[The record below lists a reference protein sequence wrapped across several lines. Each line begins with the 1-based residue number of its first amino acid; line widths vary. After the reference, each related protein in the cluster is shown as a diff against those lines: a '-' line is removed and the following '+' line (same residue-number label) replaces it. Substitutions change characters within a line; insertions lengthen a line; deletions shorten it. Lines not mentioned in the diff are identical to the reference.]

1 MESKYRRSSLRG
13 SSTPKKE
20 KETIYSQCFE
30 IIPAEVVFKDIEVNQ
45 YYEITV

>member
-1 MESKYRRSSLRG
+1 MESKYRSSSLRG
-13 SSTPKKE
+13 NSSPKRE
-20 KETIYSQCFE
+20 SLYSQCFE

>member
-1 MESKYRRSSLRG
+1 MDSKIRSSSLKNK
-13 SSTPKKE
+13 PVNKQE
-20 KETIYSQCFE
+20 NIYSQPFE